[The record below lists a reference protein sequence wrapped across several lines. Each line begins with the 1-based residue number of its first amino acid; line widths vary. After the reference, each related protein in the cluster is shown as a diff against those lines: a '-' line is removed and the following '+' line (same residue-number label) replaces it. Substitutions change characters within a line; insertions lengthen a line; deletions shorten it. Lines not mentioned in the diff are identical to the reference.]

1 MQSMYIA
8 SRGIKGSVIG
18 TFHRSKEKEKRK
30 VPVKQR
36 LYVPC
41 MYSTCLSCF
50 LGLII
55 FGGGATL
62 VVLGFVSEYL
72 RSTDV
77 SGLQGILQIDESGNI
92 THTDSI
98 RNNTLQVIRSNV
110 SSVIVVCV

>member
-1 MQSMYIA
+1 MYIA

-18 TFHRSKEKEKRK
+18 TFHRNKEKEKSK
-30 VPVKQR
+30 VPVKHR

-62 VVLGFVSEYL
+62 VVLGFVSQYL

-77 SGLQGILQIDESGNI
+77 SSLDNMLQMSETANNTLGLE
-92 THTDSI
+92 I
-98 RNNTLQVIRSNV
+98 RNNTFESIGSSV
-110 SSVIVVCV
+110 SSMKIVVL